1 MRRRENPACDRRAAY
16 DAHVAGDD
24 PTAPRSR
31 VLASPYLNE
40 QRARTIMNRQ
50 KFSAIAHRDHDY
62 CNPISAA
69 KIERMLDLLPLEESS
84 RVLDLG
90 CGRAELA
97 LRIIERFGARVMAI
111 DNSSLM
117 LDAARERAEWTG
129 ALGRLHLD
137 NVDIAEFQ
145 ADPET
150 FHLTVM
156 LGAGGIPGGMSGI
169 CRHLKSWTKSGGY
182 VMIGEGYWER
192 RAHPQYL
199 SLLGADP
206 GQYLNHAGNVQAGV
220 DAGLIPIHAATAS
233 ADEWDEYEWKYC
245 RSIERYAREH
255 PEDNDVPEMLDRIR
269 RWRDAYL
276 RWGRD
281 TLGFAVYLFY
291 RPGPRVA

>member
-1 MRRRENPACDRRAAY
+1 
-16 DAHVAGDD
+16 
-24 PTAPRSR
+24 
-31 VLASPYLNE
+31 
-40 QRARTIMNRQ
+40 MNRQ

-69 KIERMLDLLPLEESS
+69 KIERFLDLLPLDAAS

-90 CGRAELA
+90 CGRAELS
-97 LRIIERFGARVMAI
+97 LRIIERFGSRVLAI
-111 DNSSLM
+111 DHSSLM

-156 LGAGGIPGGMSGI
+156 LGAGGIPGGMAGI

-182 VMIGEGYWER
+182 VMVGEGFWQKR
-192 RAHPQYL
+192 PHPHYVAF
-199 SLLGADP
+199 LGGDA
-206 GQYLNHAGNVQAGV
+206 GQYLNHAGNVAAGV
-220 DAGLIPIHAATAS
+220 GAGLIPMIAVTS
-233 ADEWDEYEWKYC
+233 SLDEWDVYACKYSP
-245 RSIERYAREH
+245 SIERFAREQ
-255 PEDNDVPEMLDRIR
+255 PDDPDVPAMLEQIH

-281 TLGFAVYLFY
+281 TLGFAIYLFY
-291 RPGPRVA
+291 RPGPHVG

>member
-1 MRRRENPACDRRAAY
+1 MMT
-16 DAHVAGDD
+16 D
-24 PTAPRSR
+24 PP
-31 VLASPYLNE
+31 VL
-40 QRARTIMNRQ
+40 NRH

-69 KIERMLDLLPLEESS
+69 KVERFLDLLPLDASS

-97 LRIIERFGARVMAI
+97 LRIIERFGARVLAI

-156 LGAGGIPGGMSGI
+156 LGAGGIPGGMAGI

-182 VMIGEGYWER
+182 VMIGEGFWGKR
-192 RAHPQYL
+192 PHPHYL
-199 SLLGADP
+199 AFLG
-206 GQYLNHAGNVQAGV
+206 GEQTQYLNHAGNVQAGV
-220 DAGLIPIHAATAS
+220 DAGLIPMHATTAS
-233 ADEWDEYEWKYC
+233 RDEWDEYEWKYC
-245 RSIERYAREH
+245 RSIERYAREQ
-255 PEDNDVPEMLDRIR
+255 PDDPDVPQMLERIR

-276 RWGRD
+276 RWGRE

-291 RPGPRVA
+291 RPGPTLG